1 MKNKDRIKR
10 RLERFQKMEEELTKL
25 HSGNELNY
33 TYWGG
38 FELGYLRGKISLLE
52 EILYEDEN

>member
-1 MKNKDRIKR
+1 MKNKDRLKR
-10 RLERFQKMEEELTKL
+10 RLERFQKMEEELTLL
-25 HSGNELNY
+25 HRGNELNY